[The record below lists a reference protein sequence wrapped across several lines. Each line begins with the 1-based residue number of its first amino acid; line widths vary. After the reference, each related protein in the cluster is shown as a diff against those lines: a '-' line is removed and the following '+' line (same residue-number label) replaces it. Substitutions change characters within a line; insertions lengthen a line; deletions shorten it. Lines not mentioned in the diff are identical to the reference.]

1 MSKLF
6 VFLVSLLCLAGC
18 GGGGSGNGNNSP
30 VATSSSSS
38 SSSLSSDLA
47 VSSLPVASSA
57 PASSVISSS
66 LSSLANSSSSSSLAL
81 SSNSSSLILS
91 SSSSSDGSDLT
102 AVVVA
107 TEASFIAGGKL
118 ARDADGNLYVANI
131 IHTST
136 FNDIDGNPQPVNYF
150 VAKYDANLN
159 NLFHREY
166 PTLQL
171 DQVPSIKALEVDAE
185 GNLWVLRMED
195 TEVGRV
201 VDSLYPRDGLQF
213 PYVHKLDS
221 NGESLDEFSLAIC
234 DIDLMSRQTVNDFAI
249 DGEGNL
255 LITGYCR
262 WSYGMYAFL
271 AKYTA
276 TGELLFNEF
285 ILNDGTH
292 TFTETMSLSIDEDDN
307 IYVVGN
313 TFLDLDG
320 KPNQGG
326 SISNGGGGGSTNFY
340 DLFFIKYDKNGERL
354 YTTTVGRQY
363 VTVTPVDMGLA
374 PDNKVWVAGETRG
387 VIGERRYG
395 GDDYFVMQFDGET
408 GNQEFVHQYG
418 VLGNGGD
425 NTDVSALMVDEE
437 GNAYVFG
444 HNTGGIVERQPDD
457 ERYIEP
463 FVAKYNPVGELE
475 GIKAYGG
482 PGIQSL
488 TLGSVLNGENEMAL
502 LVKTT
507 QALPEQTYIN
517 QLELFK
523 DDLDFSADLPDP
535 GEGGGNDGEDEDTEL
550 DWKNNWLF
558 VQSDMAVQYR
568 LAKVREEGPHF
579 IFRIQY
585 HVNSSDPIYHPASQG
600 YHLFNHTDNGVK
612 YFVYFPASFEGV
624 DRIYELEDEIAVFV
638 NGTDVEWDET
648 RNVLVYHNWM
658 YLPSSYSSCVDSN
671 SSTSRCERSFGWNS
685 NAVGLNRY
693 TAQ

>member
-1 MSKLF
+1 MNKLITI
-6 VFLVSLLCLAGC
+6 LLPVLLLAGC
-18 GGGGSGNGNNSP
+18 GGGGGGSAGGGNGNTP
-30 VATSSSSS
+30 PTATSSSNS
-38 SSSLSSDLA
+38 SSSLSSTLA
-47 VSSLPVASSA
+47 SSRSAVTSSLDATSSAQSNSSFPALSSTSASSA
-57 PASSVISSS
+57 SRESSVSSASSISSEARS
-66 LSSLANSSSSSSLAL
+66 
-81 SSNSSSLILS
+81 
-91 SSSSSDGSDLT
+91 
-102 AVVVA
+102 VVVT

-118 ARDADGNLYVANI
+118 AKDADGNLYVANI
-131 IHTST
+131 LHTST
-136 FNDIDGNPQPVNYF
+136 FNDAEGNPHPVNYF
-150 VAKYDANLN
+150 VAKYDAELDK
-159 NLFHREY
+159 LFHKEY

-171 DQVPSIKALEVDAE
+171 DQVPSIKALEVDDE

-213 PYVHKLDS
+213 PYVHRLDS
-221 NGESLDEFSLAIC
+221 NGESLDEFALEIC
-234 DIDLMSRQTVNDFAI
+234 DIELMRKQVVNDFAI

-292 TFTETMSLSIDEDDN
+292 TFTETMSLSIDEDNN

-313 TFLDLDG
+313 TFLDIDG

-326 SISNGGGGGSTNFY
+326 SISNGGGGGATNFY

-354 YTTTVGRQY
+354 YTTTVGRQH

-395 GDDYFVMQFDGET
+395 GDDYFVMRFDGET

-437 GNAYVFG
+437 GNIYVYG
-444 HNTGGIVERQPDD
+444 HNGGGIVKRQPDD
-457 ERYIEP
+457 KRYIEP
-463 FVAKYNPVGELE
+463 FVAKYNPTGELE
-475 GIKAYGG
+475 GIKVYGG
-482 PGIQSL
+482 PDIQSL
-488 TLGSVLNGENEMAL
+488 TLGSVLTGEDEMAL

-523 DDLDFSADLPDP
+523 DDLDFSANLPDP
-535 GEGGGNDGEDEDTEL
+535 GEGGGNDDEDEDSEL
-550 DWKNNWLF
+550 DWKDNWLF
-558 VQSDMAVQYR
+558 VQSDKAVQYR
-568 LAKVREEGPHF
+568 LAKVREEGSHF

-585 HVNSSDPIYHPASQG
+585 RVNSSDPIYHPASQG
-600 YHLFNHTDNGVK
+600 YHLFKHTDNGVK
-612 YFVYFPASFEGV
+612 YYVNFPASFEGV
-624 DRIYELEDEIAVFV
+624 NRIYELEDEIALFV

-648 RNVLVYHNWM
+648 RNELVYHNWM

-671 SSTSRCERSFGWNS
+671 SSTSRCEKGYGWDS
-685 NAVGLNRY
+685 NAAGLKRY

>member
-1 MSKLF
+1 MNKLITILF
-6 VFLVSLLCLAGC
+6 PLFLLVGC
-18 GGGGSGNGNNSP
+18 GGGGGGSAGGGNGNTP
-30 VATSSSSS
+30 PTATSSSNS
-38 SSSLSSDLA
+38 SSSLSSTLA
-47 VSSLPVASSA
+47 SSRSAVTSSLDATSSAQSNSSFPALSSTSASSA
-57 PASSVISSS
+57 SRESSVSSASSISSEARS
-66 LSSLANSSSSSSLAL
+66 
-81 SSNSSSLILS
+81 
-91 SSSSSDGSDLT
+91 
-102 AVVVA
+102 VVVT

-131 IHTST
+131 LHTST
-136 FNDIDGNPQPVNYF
+136 FNDAEGNPHPVNYF
-150 VAKYDANLN
+150 VAKYDAELN
-159 NLFHREY
+159 KLFHKEY

-171 DQVPSIKALEVDAE
+171 DQVPSIKALEVDDE

-221 NGESLDEFSLAIC
+221 NGESLDEFALEIC
-234 DIDLMSRQTVNDFAI
+234 DIELMRKQVVNDFAI

-292 TFTETMSLSIDEDDN
+292 TFTETMSLSIDEDNN

-313 TFLDLDG
+313 TFLDIDG

-326 SISNGGGGGSTNFY
+326 SISNGGGGGATNFY

-354 YTTTVGRQY
+354 YTTTVGRQH

-395 GDDYFVMQFDGET
+395 GDDYFVMRFDGET

-437 GNAYVFG
+437 GNIYVYG
-444 HNTGGIVERQPDD
+444 HNGGGIVKRQPDD
-457 ERYIEP
+457 KRYIEP
-463 FVAKYNPVGELE
+463 FVAKYNPTGELE
-475 GIKAYGG
+475 GIKVYGG
-482 PGIQSL
+482 PDIQSL
-488 TLGSVLNGENEMAL
+488 TLGSVLTGEDEMAL

-523 DDLDFSADLPDP
+523 DDLDFSANLPDP
-535 GEGGGNDGEDEDTEL
+535 GEGGGNDDEDEDSEL
-550 DWKNNWLF
+550 DWKDNWLF
-558 VQSDMAVQYR
+558 VQSDKAVQYR
-568 LAKVREEGPHF
+568 LAKVREEGSHF

-585 HVNSSDPIYHPASQG
+585 RVNSSDPIYHPASQG
-600 YHLFNHTDNGVK
+600 YHLFKHTDNGVK
-612 YFVYFPASFEGV
+612 YYVYFPASFEGV
-624 DRIYELEDEIAVFV
+624 NRIYELEDEIALFV

-648 RNVLVYHNWM
+648 RNELVYHNWM
-658 YLPSSYSSCVDSN
+658 DLPSSYSSCVDSN
-671 SSTSRCERSFGWNS
+671 SGTSRCEKGYGWDS
-685 NAVGLNRY
+685 HAAGLKRY

>member
-18 GGGGSGNGNNSP
+18 GGGGGSTGGGSGNGNNSL
-30 VATSSSSS
+30 VATSSSSN

-47 VSSLPVASSA
+47 SSSSEVASSYLAVSSLPV
-57 PASSVISSS
+57 VSSS
-66 LSSLANSSSSSSLAL
+66 LSS
-81 SSNSSSLILS
+81 S
-91 SSSSSDGSDLT
+91 SSSSSDGGDLT
-102 AVVVA
+102 SIVVA
-107 TEASFIAGGKL
+107 TRAGFIAGGKL
-118 ARDADGNLYVANI
+118 VSDANGNLYVANI
-131 IHTST
+131 IAPST
-136 FNDIDGNPQPVNYF
+136 FNDAQGNPQPVNYF
-150 VAKYDANLN
+150 VAKYDADLN

-171 DQVPSIKALEVDAE
+171 DQLPSIKALEVDAQ

-201 VDSLYPRDGLQF
+201 TVGLYPRDGLQF

-221 NGESLDEFSLAIC
+221 NGESLDEFSLEIC
-234 DIDLMSRQTVNDFAI
+234 DLDLMHSQTVNDFAI

-262 WSYGMYAFL
+262 GSYGMQAFL

-285 ILNDGTH
+285 ILNDGAH
-292 TFTETMSLSIDEDDN
+292 TFTETMSLSIDEDNN

-313 TFLDLDG
+313 TFLGIDG

-363 VTVTPVDMGLA
+363 VTVMPVDMGLA
-374 PDNKVWVAGETRG
+374 PNNKIWVAGETRG

-395 GDDYFVMQFDGET
+395 GDDYFVMRFDGET
-408 GNQEFVHQYG
+408 GNQELIHQYG

-425 NTDVSALMVDEE
+425 NTDVSALMVDDE

-444 HNTGGIVERQPDD
+444 HSTGGMIERQPEDG
-457 ERYIEP
+457 RYFEP
-463 FVAKYNPVGELE
+463 FVSKYNPAGELE
-475 GIKAYGG
+475 GIKVYSG
-482 PGIQSL
+482 PDAQIVSVDG
-488 TLGSVLNGENEMAL
+488 VLNGADEMAL
-502 LVKTT
+502 LVRAT
-507 QALPEQTYIN
+507 QVLPEQTYLN
-517 QLELFK
+517 TLELFT

-535 GEGGGNDGEDEDTEL
+535 GEGGGNDDDDDGEL
-550 DWKNNWLF
+550 DWKDNWFF
-558 VQSDMAVQYR
+558 VQGDKAVQYR

-579 IFRIQY
+579 VFRIQY
-585 HVNSSDPIYHPASQG
+585 RVNSEDTIYHPSSNG
-600 YHLFNHTDNGVK
+600 YHLYRYTDEPDDA
-612 YFVYFPASFEGV
+612 YYVYFPASFKGL
-624 DRIYELEDEIAVFV
+624 DQIYELERDIKLFV
-638 NGTDVEWDET
+638 NGDDVEWDPTTNELIYW
-648 RNVLVYHNWM
+648 NSM
-658 YLPSSYSSCVDSN
+658 YRPSSGSSCVDDN
-671 SSTSRCERSFGWNS
+671 SSSSRCERNYSWS
-685 NAVGLNRY
+685 LDDVGDQQY
-693 TAQ
+693 MAY

>member
-1 MSKLF
+1 MNKLITI
-6 VFLVSLLCLAGC
+6 LLPVLLLAGC
-18 GGGGSGNGNNSP
+18 GGGGGGSAGGGNGNTP
-30 VATSSSSS
+30 PTATSSSNS
-38 SSSLSSDLA
+38 SSSLSSTLA
-47 VSSLPVASSA
+47 SSRSAVTSSLDATSSAQSNSSFPALSSTSASSA
-57 PASSVISSS
+57 SRESSVSSASSISSEARS
-66 LSSLANSSSSSSLAL
+66 
-81 SSNSSSLILS
+81 
-91 SSSSSDGSDLT
+91 
-102 AVVVA
+102 VVVT

-118 ARDADGNLYVANI
+118 AKDADGNLYVANI
-131 IHTST
+131 LHTST
-136 FNDIDGNPQPVNYF
+136 FNDAEGNPHPVNYF
-150 VAKYDANLN
+150 VAKYDAELDK
-159 NLFHREY
+159 LFHKEY

-171 DQVPSIKALEVDAE
+171 DQVPSIKALEVDDE

-221 NGESLDEFSLAIC
+221 NGESLDEFALEIC
-234 DIDLMSRQTVNDFAI
+234 DIELMRKQVVNDFAI

-292 TFTETMSLSIDEDDN
+292 TFTETMSLSIDEDNN

-313 TFLDLDG
+313 TFLDIDG

-326 SISNGGGGGSTNFY
+326 SISNGGGGGATNFY

-354 YTTTVGRQY
+354 YTTTVGRQH

-395 GDDYFVMQFDGET
+395 GDDYFVMRFDGET

-437 GNAYVFG
+437 GNVYVYG
-444 HNTGGIVERQPDD
+444 HNGGGIVKRQPDD
-457 ERYIEP
+457 ARYIEP
-463 FVAKYNPVGELE
+463 FVAKYNPTGELK
-475 GIKAYGG
+475 GIKVYGG
-482 PGIQSL
+482 PDIQSL
-488 TLGSVLNGENEMAL
+488 TLGSVLTGEDEMAL

-523 DDLDFSADLPDP
+523 DDLDFSANLPDP
-535 GEGGGNDGEDEDTEL
+535 GEGGGNDDEDEDSEL
-550 DWKNNWLF
+550 DWKDNWLF
-558 VQSDMAVQYR
+558 VQSDKAVQYR
-568 LAKVREEGPHF
+568 LAKVREEGSHF

-585 HVNSSDPIYHPASQG
+585 RVNSSDPIYHPASQG
-600 YHLFNHTDNGVK
+600 YHLFKHTDNGVK
-612 YFVYFPASFEGV
+612 YYVNFPASFEGV
-624 DRIYELEDEIAVFV
+624 NRIYELEDEIALFV

-648 RNVLVYHNWM
+648 RNELVYHNWM

-671 SSTSRCERSFGWNS
+671 SGTSRCEKGYGWDS
-685 NAVGLNRY
+685 HAAGLKRY